1 MHGFISPPSPRSRL
15 DRVAV
20 YPGSFDPMTNGHVD
34 IVNRSKA
41 LFSKVYVG
49 ILCNPQKA
57 ALFTLEERLDMLHE
71 LYADDDAIVVDSFD
85 GLLVDYAE
93 KVGAQAVIRGLRAPT
108 DFEYEL
114 QMALMNQRLND
125 RIETLFMVPHEEF
138 TFVSSSLVKE
148 VYELGGAIDGLVPES
163 VEQRLAEKIG
173 RGAK

>member
-1 MHGFISPPSPRSRL
+1 
-15 DRVAV
+15 
-20 YPGSFDPMTNGHVD
+20 
-34 IVNRSKA
+34 
-41 LFSKVYVG
+41 
-49 ILCNPQKA
+49 
-57 ALFTLEERLDMLHE
+57 MLNE
-71 LYADDDAIVVDSFD
+71 LYADDDAIIVDTFD

-138 TFVSSSLVKE
+138 TFVSSSLVKD
-148 VYELGGAIDGLVPES
+148 VARLGGAIDGLVPEN
-163 VEQRLAEKIG
+163 VERRLAEKIA